1 MSISFLGQQQRV
13 DNLGVAYCEI
23 LGEFV
28 FGQIVTDALL
38 ERGLPKKEEVRHAM
52 EVAFH
57 LAAAACCFHHGGS
70 APENDPPEAAHGDGK
85 IDRADD
91 EHGQKRP
98 PDEGEI
104 SAAEQHRLR
113 KGDEM
118 RRRTDCPHH
127 ILQPDGH
134 AFHRG
139 AAAGKQLGGREN
151 RHCQQPELTH
161 GRRERAEEDSEGP

>member
-1 MSISFLGQQQRV
+1 MLLNVSMSIALAFRTGFHVVGLLAMSISFLGQQQRV
-13 DNLGVAYCEI
+13 DNLGVAYCET
-23 LGEFV
+23 LDEFV

-57 LAAAACCFHHGGS
+57 LAAAACCFHQGGS
-70 APENDPPEAAHGDGK
+70 APENGPPEAPHGDGK

-91 EHGQKRP
+91 EHGQKRA

-113 KGDEM
+113 KADEM
-118 RRRTDCPHH
+118 RCRRATMSSTG
-127 ILQPDGH
+127 LTN
-134 AFHRG
+134 
-139 AAAGKQLGGREN
+139 GG
-151 RHCQQPELTH
+151 Q
-161 GRRERAEEDSEGP
+161 